1 MKAAAP
7 RRRPPEYVHPDVMD
21 AWAEATGGAG
31 AGDPDFGTPVPS
43 LALVALRPVADEE
56 LLLDYR
62 LSPGLSSRPGW
73 YHPVSTRRR
82 RSGAGRRRPPGP
94 LPACTLRRW
103 ALPRQ
108 TRAAPVADDQ
118 SRANS

>member
-1 MKAAAP
+1 MTRVSAAHEGRSA
-7 RRRPPEYVHPDVMD
+7 
-21 AWAEATGGAG
+21 AQEATGGAG

-73 YHPVSTRRR
+73 YHAINTEEEE
-82 RSGAGRRRPPGP
+82 
-94 LPACTLRRW
+94 RRW
-103 ALPRQ
+103 A
-108 TRAAPVADDQ
+108 
-118 SRANS
+118 